1 MEVRCIIN
9 REIYSDYL
17 GSVLLLFPDN
27 YKAITLK
34 QSITHDSV
42 EGVNSLNFNFLIFSI
57 VLQDA
62 CINILAIRNMS
73 KYVQF
78 DC

>member
-1 MEVRCIIN
+1 MEVRYIIN
-9 REIYSDYL
+9 REISSDYL
-17 GSVLLLFPDN
+17 YSVLLLFLDN
-27 YKAITLK
+27 YKTISLK
-34 QSITHDSV
+34 QSITHDSLQ
-42 EGVNSLNFNFLIFSI
+42 GANSSSFNFFIFSTA
-57 VLQDA
+57 LQDA

>member
-9 REIYSDYL
+9 REISSDYL
-17 GSVLLLFPDN
+17 CSVLLLSLDN
-27 YKAITLK
+27 YRTITLK
-34 QSITHDSV
+34 ESITHDSV
-42 EGVNSLNFNFLIFSI
+42 QGVNSSSFNFLIFSA

-62 CINILAIRNMS
+62 CTNILAIRNMS
-73 KYVQF
+73 KHVQF

>member
-1 MEVRCIIN
+1 MEIRCIIN
-9 REIYSDYL
+9 REISSDYL
-17 GSVLLLFPDN
+17 CSVLLLFLDN
-27 YKAITLK
+27 YKTITLK
-34 QSITHDSV
+34 QSTTRDSV
-42 EGVNSLNFNFLIFSI
+42 QGVNSSNFNFLTLPT